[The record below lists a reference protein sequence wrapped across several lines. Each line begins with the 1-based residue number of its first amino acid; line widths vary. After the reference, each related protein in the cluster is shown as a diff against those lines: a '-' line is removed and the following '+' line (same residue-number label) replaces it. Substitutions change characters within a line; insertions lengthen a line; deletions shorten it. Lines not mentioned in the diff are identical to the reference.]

1 MLVKQNCVLVG
12 FFSASSLSIST
23 IGNVNKW
30 AFLLWFDFL
39 SLPFV
44 CLILRAGR
52 FGVVKTQ
59 KDWVLQMVQVHL
71 RWEHHLT
78 QSTQFNET
86 QKFRTKQTYRGNW
99 IYHRLV
105 CSILTLLILNWISIE
120 RLYLNRNCTTAWL
133 ILSISRNGT
142 HFHHLR

>member
-1 MLVKQNCVLVG
+1 MCVGGVFFCIFSLHFDDWKCKQM
-12 FFSASSLSIST
+12 S
-23 IGNVNKW
+23 
-30 AFLLWFDFL
+30 FLLWFDFIP
-39 SLPFV
+39 LPFF
-44 CLILRAGR
+44 CLLRAGC

-86 QKFRTKQTYRGNW
+86 QKFHIKQTYRGNW

-120 RLYLNRNCTTAWL
+120 RLYLNRNCATAWL
-133 ILSISRNGT
+133 ILAISRNGT